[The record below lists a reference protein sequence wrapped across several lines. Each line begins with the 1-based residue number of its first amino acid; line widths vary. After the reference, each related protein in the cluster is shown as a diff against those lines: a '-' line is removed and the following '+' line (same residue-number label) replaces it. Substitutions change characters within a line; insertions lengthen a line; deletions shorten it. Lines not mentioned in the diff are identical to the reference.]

1 MIEIKIYRDDQSIL
15 GFSVSGHSAFGTWGS
30 DIVCSAIS
38 ALSQTALLAL
48 NQVAGVVPEWK
59 RKDGLLECRVPADV
73 DQGRLATCQVIF
85 KTILIGIDNI
95 AGQYPDFVKVSNE
108 EV

>member
-1 MIEIKIYRDDQSIL
+1 MIEIKIFRDEQSIL
-15 GFSVSGHSAFGTWGS
+15 GFSASGHSDFSERGS

-38 ALSQTALLAL
+38 ALSQTALLSL
-48 NQVAGVVPEWK
+48 DKVAGVAPEWK
-59 RKDGLLECRVPADV
+59 RKDGLLECRLPADV
-73 DQGRLATCQVIF
+73 VQGRFVICQVIF
-85 KTILIGIDNI
+85 KTILTGIENI